1 MQFSDAEYL
10 SGLKYDDDPTSPH
23 MDLSVEFSRDANPLL
38 DTFNLMHMLIRSQTF
53 ISIIFFMMA
62 FQTRK

>member
-1 MQFSDAEYL
+1 MIKIQLYPIWTYL
-10 SGLKYDDDPTSPH
+10 WNLAGMPIL
-23 MDLSVEFSRDANPLL
+23 NPLL
-38 DTFNLMHMLIRSQTF
+38 DTFNLTHMLIRSQTF